1 MEGTRRLQVD
11 RFILEQIDSVP
22 HLEALLLLF
31 NTQPKAWSVDE
42 MAHSLYVRIEVASKI
57 LESLVQRRLID
68 VNPDDASKYVYSPND
83 NEKNKLMVNVD
94 AVYRKEV
101 TRISSLIHSKTPA
114 GVLDF
119 ARIAA
124 RMSKKASSQTR

>member
-31 NTQPKAWSVDE
+31 NNQPKAWSVDE

-94 AVYRKEV
+94 AAYRKEV

>member
-31 NTQPKAWSVDE
+31 NNQPKAWSVDE
-42 MAHSLYVRIEVASKI
+42 MARSLYVRNEVASKI
-57 LESLVQRRLID
+57 LESLVHRRLID
-68 VNPDDASKYVYSPND
+68 VNPDDAGNYVYSPDD
-83 NEKNKLMVNVD
+83 NGKNTLMVNVD

-101 TRISSLIHSKTPA
+101 ARIS
-114 GVLDF
+114 
-119 ARIAA
+119 
-124 RMSKKASSQTR
+124 